1 LDGGFHEPWDLDGL
15 KALISRHPEHASDMA
30 PTIKAIEFTR
40 CAKDALVLIELALHC
55 DAESAKIG
63 KPGRF
68 DPSRFLADGV
78 IPGLLVDADMAVV
91 IERLCELGAEV
102 TPRLYSAL
110 DVRRDIYEQSRQ
122 MLRQCEISRE
132 SETIGKV
139 TEEEAALYV

>member
-1 LDGGFHEPWDLDGL
+1 
-15 KALISRHPEHASDMA
+15 
-30 PTIKAIEFTR
+30 
-40 CAKDALVLIELALHC
+40 
-55 DAESAKIG
+55 
-63 KPGRF
+63 
-68 DPSRFLADGV
+68 
-78 IPGLLVDADMAVV
+78 MAVV